1 MIYFLFGSDD
11 YRIKEKADEIKERYK
26 EKYPN
31 LLGFDVFD
39 FEKDADNKDTFQSFK
54 NFFESISMFA
64 SQKLALAK
72 NPFNGPELKQLI
84 DFIKTHNLKDS
95 EDNNLIIIQNNFDN
109 ETIKKLDQ
117 EKKEYFNFLKKIAN
131 KSQEF
136 QPFEN
141 FSEAIPWLKKQ
152 LQKYQIEIE
161 TPALKLL
168 FENFKNN
175 SYQLIN
181 ELIKASLLK
190 AGEKIT
196 LKNLEAVASFEIHPD
211 FFAIFDS
218 FFDGNKK
225 MLFWNLEKA
234 LKAGEDEAQIFNY
247 FIKQIRTALYILNN
261 EISSLDVNPFVV
273 NKIKRKLMRWQNAKE
288 ILTKIY
294 DQLSKIDWLIKKG
307 VIDHQTALEILLA
320 RLK

>member
-1 MIYFLFGSDD
+1 MIYFLFGSDN
-11 YRIKEKADEIKERYK
+11 YRIKEKVDEIKEKYQ

-31 LLGFDVFD
+31 LLGFEIFN
-39 FEKDADNKDTFQSFK
+39 FEENTFESFK
-54 NFFESISMFA
+54 NFFESVSMFA

-72 NPFNGPELKQLI
+72 NPFNGPELKNFI
-84 DFIKTHNLKDS
+84 DFIKTHNLKES
-95 EDNNLIIIQNNFDN
+95 KDNNLIIIQNNFDK
-109 ETIKKLDQ
+109 ETIKKLNQ
-117 EKKEYFNFLKKIAN
+117 EKKNCFNSLKKTA

-136 QPFEN
+136 QSFEN

-181 ELIKASLLK
+181 ELIKVSLLK
-190 AGEKIT
+190 PDEKIT
-196 LKNLEAVASFEIHPD
+196 LKNLEVIISFEIHPD
-211 FFAIFDS
+211 FFAVFDS

-225 MLFWNLEKA
+225 MVIWNLEKA
-234 LKAGEDEAQIFNY
+234 LKAGEDEGKIFNY

-261 EISSLDVNPFVV
+261 QTSSLEVNPFIV
-273 NKIKRKLMRWQNAKE
+273 NKIKKKLMRWHNAKE

-307 VIDHQTALEILLA
+307 VIDYQTALEILIA

>member
-1 MIYFLFGSDD
+1 
-11 YRIKEKADEIKERYK
+11 
-26 EKYPN
+26 
-31 LLGFDVFD
+31 
-39 FEKDADNKDTFQSFK
+39 
-54 NFFESISMFA
+54 
-64 SQKLALAK
+64 
-72 NPFNGPELKQLI
+72 
-84 DFIKTHNLKDS
+84 
-95 EDNNLIIIQNNFDN
+95 
-109 ETIKKLDQ
+109 
-117 EKKEYFNFLKKIAN
+117 
-131 KSQEF
+131 
-136 QPFEN
+136 
-141 FSEAIPWLKKQ
+141 
-152 LQKYQIEIE
+152 
-161 TPALKLL
+161 L